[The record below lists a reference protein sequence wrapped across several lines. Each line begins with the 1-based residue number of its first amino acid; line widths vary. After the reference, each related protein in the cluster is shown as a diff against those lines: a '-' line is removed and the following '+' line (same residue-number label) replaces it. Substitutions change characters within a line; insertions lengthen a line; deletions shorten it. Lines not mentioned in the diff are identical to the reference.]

1 MTREET
7 REWRRT
13 VAEELKLVKR
23 QTKITTDYIYEKN
36 KIYKIIIVIGLVL
49 SIFAV
54 KLVFI
59 GDKDALTLLILLSV
73 LELIF
78 AGIIMRRSSKAK
90 FMLKSCEE
98 EKFWVRDLVVV
109 NKEFFIQPY
118 NRRKRDDS
126 YIIHANIVNS
136 VEKGDNAR
144 RTYYTTESVYKH
156 LSIGRRFLDA
166 RYDDDLSGK
175 PYLIIEQ
182 IWNVEQ

>member
-1 MTREET
+1 MEENK
-7 REWRRT
+7 EWRRPT
-13 VAEELKLVKR
+13 AEELKLVKR

-54 KLVFI
+54 KTVFS
-59 GDKDALTLLILLSV
+59 GDKNALTLLFFISF

-78 AGIIMRRSSKAK
+78 AGIIIIRSSQAK

-98 EKFWVRDLVVV
+98 EKIWVRDLEVDS
-109 NKEFFIQPY
+109 KLKSY
-118 NRRKRDDS
+118 SRRGEPLYVIRAG
-126 YIIHANIVNS
+126 IIHSDESSENT
-136 VEKGDNAR
+136 R
-144 RTYYTTESVYKH
+144 RDYPVSGHIYNLLCEGTV
-156 LSIGRRFLDA
+156 ILDA

-175 PYLIIEQ
+175 PYLMIEQ